1 MEKLGDRLR
10 KQRQLNKLAQ
20 QELAEILGVKQN
32 TYSDWETGKSEPNN
46 ETLIFLSRLFH
57 KSVDY
62 LLGVDVANNIFAER
76 LVELRKKND
85 LTQQELADRIGIN
98 RGAYSNWENGKR
110 EPSFSKLIEL
120 SKLLNTTPN
129 YLLGISD
136 A

>member
-10 KQRQLNKLAQ
+10 KQRQLNK
-20 QELAEILGVKQN
+20 
-32 TYSDWETGKSEPNN
+32 
-46 ETLIFLSRLFH
+46 
-57 KSVDY
+57 
-62 LLGVDVANNIFAER
+62 
-76 LVELRKKND
+76 

>member
-10 KQRQLNKLAQ
+10 KQRQLNK
-20 QELAEILGVKQN
+20 
-32 TYSDWETGKSEPNN
+32 
-46 ETLIFLSRLFH
+46 
-57 KSVDY
+57 
-62 LLGVDVANNIFAER
+62 
-76 LVELRKKND
+76 

-129 YLLGISD
+129 YLLDISD